1 MRVPAWGGRT
11 RKDVC
16 GRFTLTRD
24 PITLA
29 LRLRAVNVRQEPF
42 RPRYNIAP
50 GQPVNAIVQAP
61 GGERRLGRLVW
72 GLVPHWARGPEAF
85 NG

>member
-1 MRVPAWGGRT
+1 M
-11 RKDVC
+11 
-16 GRFTLTRD
+16 TRD